1 MFDENN
7 AKIYYDENILLKE
20 EILKL
25 QTENETFK
33 KDVAKLEH
41 MKHIQKNIPYC
52 IEYNKITKNYYVINR
67 DCEYIGYDN
76 IKCLK
81 NIENDITQNDWIRI
95 YLFNDDNTPWINFKN
110 YLKKFNLQKINN
122 SLNILNNNNFDY
134 DLFC

>member
-1 MFDENN
+1 LF
-7 AKIYYDENILLKE
+7 KIDCLINDFQCCSYYDEYSFYSYHID
-20 EILKL
+20 
-25 QTENETFK
+25 FK
-33 KDVAKLEH
+33 IYQINKKYYDYLYLR
-41 MKHIQKNIPYC
+41 KNIPYC

-67 DCEYIGYDN
+67 DYEYIGYDN

-81 NIENDITQNDWIRI
+81 NIENDRIRI

-110 YLKKFNLQKINN
+110 YFKKFNLQKINN